1 MKIYLLIRTFFRERF
16 SPQRVFGRRLA
27 ESNIQKFFMVAVIL
41 YAFISTSGSVGV
53 VHYQM
58 ALSLLETGNMAQL
71 WFNVFSYL
79 TGIAFI
85 FAFFQAQGTLFHY
98 KDFDLLGALPLTQK
112 TITLAKIFIMLIVTH
127 IFSSIFVIPIVV
139 VVAMFITMTFM
150 EWIVFVLIAFLLP
163 IPMMMIGSFVSL
175 WIRRLTQRWLHPQ
188 VMQTLMTIAFILT
201 LLGFTYFQNQ
211 LIGSGLLSPNSIRFI
226 QNIDLSRT
234 LFAEFLVENNFAA
247 GLILLILLIVITL
260 AFVQLMSM
268 VTLKTNQQQ
277 PSQHYQ
283 AKENKPTKMYSLL
296 RNLITKEWKRFINS
310 SIYVVNTSFGL
321 FILVI
326 AAIAAV
332 FARPQ
337 IDGILLELGV
347 AEDSLLIA
355 LTGLIVFTLVTVYT
369 PAVSLSLEGKNFSL
383 IKSLPLDYRTLF
395 DAKIAFNVLLTIIP
409 LAFAIVL
416 FSIAFNLTV
425 METVMLFV
433 MMVIFSYAISV
444 VDMWINIFFPRFD
457 FQHEVEV
464 VKQSMAAMISV
475 LGGFGI
481 FGAAIYA
488 HIILLAS
495 MSWLFSSLIVSFIVF
510 VIGIGLH
517 SVLHHRANKVIQQLE
532 V

>member
-1 MKIYLLIRTFFRERF
+1 
-16 SPQRVFGRRLA
+16 
-27 ESNIQKFFMVAVIL
+27 
-41 YAFISTSGSVGV
+41 
-53 VHYQM
+53 
-58 ALSLLETGNMAQL
+58 
-71 WFNVFSYL
+71 
-79 TGIAFI
+79 
-85 FAFFQAQGTLFHY
+85 
-98 KDFDLLGALPLTQK
+98 
-112 TITLAKIFIMLIVTH
+112 
-127 IFSSIFVIPIVV
+127 
-139 VVAMFITMTFM
+139 
-150 EWIVFVLIAFLLP
+150 
-163 IPMMMIGSFVSL
+163 
-175 WIRRLTQRWLHPQ
+175 
-188 VMQTLMTIAFILT
+188 
-201 LLGFTYFQNQ
+201 
-211 LIGSGLLSPNSIRFI
+211 
-226 QNIDLSRT
+226 
-234 LFAEFLVENNFAA
+234 
-247 GLILLILLIVITL
+247 VITL

-277 PSQHYQ
+277 PSQRYQ

-464 VKQSMAAMISV
+464 VKKSMAAMISV